1 MLGNQLGSVEQLLEQ
16 LNAREPAAKCEQ
28 LLEQL
33 NAREP
38 AAKCGAVVQRNYK
51 SAA

>member
-1 MLGNQLGSVEQLLEQ
+1 MLGSQLQSVEQLLEQ
-16 LNAREPAAKCEQ
+16 LNAREPAGSMEQ

-38 AAKCGAVVQRNYK
+38 AAKCGA
-51 SAA
+51 AP